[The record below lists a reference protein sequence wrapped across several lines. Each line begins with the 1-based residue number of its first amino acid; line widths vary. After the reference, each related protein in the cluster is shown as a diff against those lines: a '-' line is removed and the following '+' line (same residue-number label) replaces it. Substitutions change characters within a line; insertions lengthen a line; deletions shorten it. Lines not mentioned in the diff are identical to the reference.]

1 MDEFVREVKMLDK
14 FRCDFIVHF
23 FGACSIRNH
32 VMMTGFAPRE
42 SLMDCIKKPEEPSA
56 DIKEKVMVD
65 AAPGL
70 AYLHANGIPHG
81 DIHPDNVI
89 VFSFD
94 QVLEGNGKL
103 NDFGSSRNVNMRMSN
118 MTFAKGSVS
127 PTNLAQEVLNKA
139 KYKKASDVFSFGV
152 TLYECFKWGEAYP
165 KEQVQVPVVDLF
177 IFPEVETA

>member
-14 FRCDFIVHF
+14 FRFERIVHF
-23 FGACSIRNH
+23 YGACSIRNN

-42 SLMDCIKKPEEPSA
+42 SLMDCIKKPAEPSA

-70 AYLHANGIPHG
+70 AYLHANGIPHR
-81 DIHPDNVI
+81 DIQPDNVI
-89 VFSFD
+89 IFSFD

-118 MTFAKGSVS
+118 MIFAKGSVS
-127 PTNLAQEVLNKA
+127 PTNMEQKVLNKA

-152 TLYECFKWGEAYP
+152 TLYECFKWGERTRRR
-165 KEQVQVPVVDLF
+165 KF
-177 IFPEVETA
+177 KFPW